1 MQNQESRLGSLET
14 GLNNCDSVAD
24 PELCNQ
30 AASSNAPDTTS
41 EHIPPDPARNAVDGS
56 ALLFDELDDDESS
69 PESDALRKEWQD
81 LTFTPLELA
90 RVACIPY
97 TSEFRTAFGILL
109 TARDL
114 GEVSRRALNLC
125 SNAIRLNP
133 SDVTAW
139 GYRRYIVRNMF
150 AKADSNAAEQLL
162 QDELVYS
169 KQSIETAPKSYQLW
183 EYRRF
188 LRDLGSSN
196 EEERVLIKDILA
208 EDTKNYHAWSHLAW
222 LASKSSLEE
231 VESDMLYT
239 ADLVLLDVRNN
250 SAWSHRWW
258 LAQRACRPESSELDW
273 ALQQM
278 LKAPR
283 NESVWEYITALVR
296 WGVRSEDSTTTMA
309 RSVLTS
315 DPGNVPAR
323 RHVVL
328 CGGCPLA
335 DRIAHCRTLADETD
349 TQRSRY
355 WTWKADRLK

>member
-1 MQNQESRLGSLET
+1 MQNQERRQGTLET
-14 GLNNCDSVAD
+14 ALNICDSVAD

-30 AASSNAPDTTS
+30 AASATAPETTS
-41 EHIPPDPARNAVDGS
+41 DHVPPDPARNSVDVYAYPLDG
-56 ALLFDELDDDESS
+56 LDDDESS
-69 PESDALRKEWQD
+69 PDSYALRKEWQD
-81 LTFTPLELA
+81 LPFTPLEHA

-109 TARDL
+109 AARDF
-114 GEVSRRALNLC
+114 GEVSSRALDLC
-125 SNAIRLNP
+125 SYAIRLNP
-133 SDVTAW
+133 SDVTSW
-139 GYRRYIVRNMF
+139 GYRRYVVRNMF
-150 AKADSNAAEQLL
+150 SNADANEAERLL
-162 QDELVYS
+162 QDELIYS
-169 KQSIETAPKSYQLW
+169 KRSIESAPKSYQLW

-196 EEERVLIKDILA
+196 DDERLLIKDILA

-222 LASKSSLEE
+222 LTSKSSVEE
-231 VESDMLYT
+231 VEGDMLFT
-239 ADLVLLDVRNN
+239 RDLILLDVRNN

-258 LAQRACRPESSELDW
+258 LAQRVCRPEPSELDW

-278 LKAPR
+278 SKAPR
-283 NESVWEYITALVR
+283 NESAWEYIAALVR
-296 WGVRSEDSTTTMA
+296 CGVGSEESAAAMA

-335 DRIAHCRTLADETD
+335 ERIAHCRTLAGETD
-349 TQRSRY
+349 TQRCRY
-355 WTWKADRLK
+355 WTWKSHRLK